1 MNKKGIKTIVG
12 IFRFIKERF
21 VGNKNFA
28 VLRACNLKNSWESIR
43 NFLHKLI
50 ALFNTV

>member
-21 VGNKNFA
+21 VGNKKLCGFA
-28 VLRACNLKNSWESIR
+28 SVQFKK
-43 NFLHKLI
+43 FLGI
-50 ALFNTV
+50 Y